1 MPVPFLRFGTIND
14 LISYLLFSLLSSS
27 LNRGWRGGGRN
38 HTLPTPWATGLL
50 FSSSHCPT
58 RERITTFT
66 AFMVHT
72 THSLLRRWTQLCLAH
87 SRPWLILPPLCKLA
101 SLSWFF
107 RRNFTMVSRG
117 CSLPDPRAS
126 SLCPTPW
133 PSCHLNAVCF
143 QVRRVLGRSCRWRC
157 WPSARLCQFSPAVPA
172 SPATQRSPSLLAKP
186 PVLCTAGPRGH
197 KPAR

>member
-1 MPVPFLRFGTIND
+1 METCRSQYTCLPISKYFYIHPLHLCRRMCAFSPISSFPTRMPVPFLRFGTIND

-126 SLCPTPW
+126 SLCPTP
-133 PSCHLNAVCF
+133 
-143 QVRRVLGRSCRWRC
+143 
-157 WPSARLCQFSPAVPA
+157 
-172 SPATQRSPSLLAKP
+172 
-186 PVLCTAGPRGH
+186 
-197 KPAR
+197 